1 MTRSDAPPAAPVHPV
16 RLALLGA
23 GGIGR
28 LVGDAMERGRLPGAR
43 VVAVAGAGAA
53 SRSAAELAA
62 RVGAPAVPPEALPDV
77 GADWLLEAAGREA
90 VRVHLPP
97 VWRAGVSTVLMS
109 IGALLDDDVAAA
121 HRAALAA
128 GVRVLLP
135 SGGIAGLDAIRAMA
149 ASGGLRRVSITTTKP
164 PAGLRGA
171 PYLTRHGVELPD
183 DRAITVFEGSA
194 REAAAGF
201 PANVN
206 VAVALSLAGVGPDRT
221 RVVIRSDPAAHL
233 NEHRIEAE
241 GDEAVLDLR
250 IATRPSPSNPR
261 TSSLAAA
268 SAVAALRDAC
278 GGG

>member
-1 MTRSDAPPAAPVHPV
+1 MTQADAHPAAPDRPV

-28 LVGDAMERGRLPGAR
+28 LVGDAIERGRLPGVR
-43 VVAVAGAGAA
+43 VVAVAGAAA
-53 SRSAAELAA
+53 GSRSAAALAE
-62 RVGAPAVPPEALPDV
+62 RLGAPAVPPEALPDV
-77 GADWLLEAAGREA
+77 GADWLLEAAGHEA
-90 VRVHLPP
+90 VRVHLPR

-135 SGGIAGLDAIRAMA
+135 SGGIAGLDAVRAMA
-149 ASGGLRRVSITTTKP
+149 ATGGLRRASITTTKP

-171 PYLTRHGVELPD
+171 PYLTRHGIELPD
-183 DRAITVFEGSA
+183 DRAVTVFEGSA

-206 VAVALSLAGVGPDRT
+206 VAVALALAGLGPDRT
-221 RVVIRSDPAAHL
+221 RVVIRSDPAARN
-233 NEHRIEAE
+233 NEQHIEAE

-261 TSSLAAA
+261 TSTLAAA
-268 SAVAALRDAC
+268 SAVSALREAC
-278 GGG
+278 GVA

>member
-1 MTRSDAPPAAPVHPV
+1 MNEPYTRPAAPDRPV

-28 LVGDAMERGRLPGAR
+28 LVGDAILRGRLPGVR
-43 VVAVAGAGAA
+43 VVAVAGAGAG
-53 SRSAAELAA
+53 SRSAAALAE
-62 RVGAPAVPPEALPDV
+62 RLGAPVVPPEALPDA
-77 GADWLLEAAGREA
+77 GADWLLEAAGHEA
-90 VRVHLPP
+90 VRGHLPP
-97 VWRAGVSTVLMS
+97 VWRAGVATVMMS

-135 SGGIAGLDAIRAMA
+135 SGGIAGLDAVRAMA
-149 ASGGLRRVSITTTKP
+149 ATGGLRRASITTTKP
-164 PAGLRGA
+164 PAGLLGA
-171 PYLTRHGVELPD
+171 PYLVRHGIELPD
-183 DRAITVFEGSA
+183 DRAVTVFEGSA

-206 VAVALSLAGVGPDRT
+206 VAVALALAGLGPDRT
-221 RVVIRSDPAAHL
+221 RVVIRSDPVAHL
-233 NEHRIEAE
+233 NQQRIEAE

-261 TSSLAAA
+261 TSTLAAA
-268 SAVAALRDAC
+268 SALAALREAC
-278 GGG
+278 GLG